1 MLTYGSYHLLHLSV
15 PFSLLL
21 LDHVCS
27 PFFSYF
33 HENCFSTESYMLQPK
48 SDQFPVLFEGT
59 DRDPVLFCP
68 APDGRWI
75 RLLPHKLTGSSPP
88 PSYSLSLIFSL
99 LHIFFT
105 SDSLSRVFPLP
116 LILAPSYSTSP
127 LFSLP
132 HIVFPSYSR
141 SLIVSF
147 PHVLFPSYSPLSYSL
162 SLMFSLPHILS
173 STLMS
178 NCPWRPWWTSRT
190 WWPSQPW
197 WVNEWVC

>member
-1 MLTYGSYHLLHLSV
+1 MLTSGSYHLLHLSV

-33 HENCFSTESYMLQPK
+33 HENCFSTKSYMLQPK

-75 RLLPHKLTGSSPP
+75 RLLPHKLTGSSAP
-88 PSYSLSLIFSL
+88 PSYSPSFIFSL
-99 LHIFFT
+99 PHIPFPAC
-105 SDSLSRVFPLP
+105 SLSL
-116 LILAPSYSTSP
+116 

-132 HIVFPSYSR
+132 HIHLSLIFSPSYCLSP
-141 SLIVSF
+141 IF
-147 PHVLFPSYSPLSYSL
+147 P
-162 SLMFSLPHILS
+162 LPHILS
-173 STLMS
+173 PSCSLFLIFS
-178 NCPWRPWWTSRT
+178 PRP
-190 WWPSQPW
+190 
-197 WVNEWVC
+197 

>member
-1 MLTYGSYHLLHLSV
+1 
-15 PFSLLL
+15 
-21 LDHVCS
+21 
-27 PFFSYF
+27 
-33 HENCFSTESYMLQPK
+33 MLQPK

-75 RLLPHKLTGSSPP
+75 RLLPHKLTGSSAP

-132 HIVFPSYSR
+132 HIVFPSYSPFP
-141 SLIVSF
+141 IFSF

-178 NCPWRPWWTSRT
+178 NCPWRP
-190 WWPSQPW
+190 
-197 WVNEWVC
+197 

>member
-33 HENCFSTESYMLQPK
+33 HENCFSTESHMLQPK
-48 SDQFPVLFEGT
+48 SDQFPVLYEGT

-75 RLLPHKLTGSSPP
+75 RLLPHKLTGSSAP

-99 LHIFFT
+99 LHIFST
-105 SDSLSRVFPLP
+105 SYSLSLLFSPP
-116 LILAPSYSTSP
+116 HILSPSYSTSP

-141 SLIVSF
+141 SLIFSF

-178 NCPWRPWWTSRT
+178 NCPWRP
-190 WWPSQPW
+190 
-197 WVNEWVC
+197 

>member
-75 RLLPHKLTGSSPP
+75 RLLPHKLTGSSAP
-88 PSYSLSLIFSL
+88 PSYSLSLIFHLSL
-99 LHIFFT
+99 IF
-105 SDSLSRVFPLP
+105 SPSYCLSLIFPLP
-116 LILAPSYSTSP
+116 HIHFPSCSLSLLFPSLI
-127 LFSLP
+127 FSLP
-132 HIVFPSYSR
+132 HV
-141 SLIVSF
+141 
-147 PHVLFPSYSPLSYSL
+147 
-162 SLMFSLPHILS
+162 LS

-178 NCPWRPWWTSRT
+178 NCPWRP
-190 WWPSQPW
+190 
-197 WVNEWVC
+197 

>member
-75 RLLPHKLTGSSPP
+75 RLLPHKLTGSSAP
-88 PSYSLSLIFSL
+88 PSYSPSFIFSL
-99 LHIFFT
+99 PHIPFPAC
-105 SDSLSRVFPLP
+105 SLSL
-116 LILAPSYSTSP
+116 

-132 HIVFPSYSR
+132 HIPPLPYFL
-141 SLIVSF
+141 SLILSF
-147 PHVLFPSYSPLSYSL
+147 PHIPALSYSL
-162 SLMFSLPHILS
+162 SLMFSLAHILS

-178 NCPWRPWWTSRT
+178 NCPWRP
-190 WWPSQPW
+190 
-197 WVNEWVC
+197 

>member
-75 RLLPHKLTGSSPP
+75 RLLPHKLTGSSAPP
-88 PSYSLSLIFSL
+88 SYSLSLIFSLLHIFFTSYSLSLIFSL

-147 PHVLFPSYSPLSYSL
+147 PHVLFPSYSPLSCSL
-162 SLMFSLPHILS
+162 FPIFSP
-173 STLMS
+173 
-178 NCPWRPWWTSRT
+178 RP
-190 WWPSQPW
+190 
-197 WVNEWVC
+197 